1 MTQLPLRV
9 VKVGG
14 SLFDFEGFIPA
25 LRDWLDS
32 QSPAIH
38 VLVAGGGKFSDA
50 VRELDERFGIGL
62 INSHWMCVRLLD
74 CTARLM
80 VLLLPEAELVTRFE
94 ELKKHCTH
102 GREHLLAYSCEQFLQ
117 HHEPY
122 FDEERL
128 PQDWSVTTDSIA
140 ARLSA
145 AIDADELILLKS
157 CDPPPDAD
165 ARQLAEQGYT
175 DEHFGQVAVD
185 QAIRW
190 VNLTNGEEWWI

>member
-1 MTQLPLRV
+1 MRHLPLRV

-25 LRDWLDS
+25 LRDWVYS

-38 VLVAGGGKFSDA
+38 VLIAGGGKFSET
-50 VRELDERFGIGL
+50 VRELDERFGIGN

-80 VLLLPEAELVTRFE
+80 VLLLPEAELVTRFQELE
-94 ELKKHCTH
+94 EYCNH
-102 GREHLLAYSCEQFLQ
+102 GNERLLAYSCEQFLQ
-117 HHEPY
+117 HHEP
-122 FDEERL
+122 FVDEERL
-128 PQDWSVTTDSIA
+128 PHNWTVTTDSIA

-165 ARQLAEQGYT
+165 AWILSDEGYT
-175 DEHFGQVAVD
+175 DEHFGQVALD
-185 QAIRW
+185 QQIRW
-190 VNLTNGEEWWI
+190 VNLTNGDEWWI